1 MNFISIADF
10 SKEGLISLVRNA
22 LEMKKSR
29 KRSEILGGKTLALI
43 FEKPSTRTRVSFE
56 VAMRHLGG
64 GAAYL
69 SSSELQLGRGE
80 SLKDTARVLSGYV
93 DGVAMRVYRHESVVE
108 FASSSSVPVINALSD
123 IEHPCQSLGD
133 LMTIVESKGK
143 TKGLRFAWI
152 GDGNNVCNSSIL
164 TCALTG
170 MEIAVA
176 CPKGY
181 EPDDSIIRRAK
192 KLGGKVSIVN
202 EPKEAAKDADILY
215 TDVWVSMGAEKEAM
229 KREADFRDFQ
239 INRKLLE
246 VAKKG
251 AIVMHCLPAHRG
263 KEITDDVLDEK
274 NSVIFQQAENRLH
287 SQKALLVKLMK

>member
-1 MNFISIADF
+1 MNFISISDF
-10 SKEGLISLVRNA
+10 SKEELISLVKNA
-22 LEMKKSR
+22 LEMKKSG
-29 KRSEILGGKTLALI
+29 KRSEALGGKTLALI

-64 GAAYL
+64 DVIYL

-80 SLKDTARVLSGYV
+80 TLKDTARVLSGYV
-93 DGVAMRVYRHESVVE
+93 DGVAMRVYKHESIVE

-123 IEHPCQSLGD
+123 VEHPCQTLGD
-133 LMTIVESKGK
+133 LMTIVEKKGK

-164 TCALTG
+164 ACALTG
-170 MEIAVA
+170 MEIVVA

-181 EPDDSIIRRAK
+181 EPDDGVIKKAR
-192 KLGGKVSIVN
+192 KLGGEVSIVN
-202 EPKEAAKDADILY
+202 KPKEAAKDADIIY
-215 TDVWVSMGAEKEAM
+215 TDVWVSMGTEKEAK
-229 KREADFRDFQ
+229 KREADFRDYQ

-246 VAKKG
+246 VAKKD

-263 KEITDDVLDEK
+263 KEITDDVLDGR
-274 NSVIFQQAENRLH
+274 NSVVFQQAENRLH
-287 SQKALLVKLMK
+287 SQKALLAKLIG